1 MRKLYCEL
9 SYVGLCGGV
18 RQFKVAFA
26 GGGAEEQLDQVA
38 VGESL
43 AFVIPNSQLCSNHQS
58 WSLKSSAS
66 SDNNPAFEQLSG
78 NRQKAW
84 QHAKKPLLRIGGKGA
99 TKTHGNSLRQLLDQ
113 HTVVKVKV
121 NPSAFEDNSL
131 LNAFEVLKQLA
142 VDSGANDGMELIH
155 IRTSDKVILFG
166 KEGTLDLI
174 DAGDFPPPPPPPR
187 EPKEEEE

>member
-1 MRKLYCEL
+1 MRRIILPLL
-9 SYVGLCGGV
+9 SWALLLP
-18 RQFKVAFA
+18 RA
-26 GGGAEEQLDQVA
+26 
-38 VGESL
+38 S
-43 AFVIPNSQLCSNHQS
+43 AFVTPGSKTCINQQS
-58 WSLKSSAS
+58 WSIKSSSS
-66 SDNNPAFEQLSG
+66 SDNSANAAAFEQLSG

-121 NPSAFEDNSL
+121 NPSAFEDESL

-142 VDSGANDGMELIH
+142 VDSGADDGIELIH
-155 IRTSDKVILFG
+155 IRTSDKVIMFG
-166 KEGTLDLI
+166 KGGALGLI

-187 EPKEEEE
+187 VPREEEE

>member
-1 MRKLYCEL
+1 MHHHRFL
-9 SYVGLCGGV
+9 SSFL
-18 RQFKVAFA
+18 
-26 GGGAEEQLDQVA
+26 
-38 VGESL
+38 SL
-43 AFVIPNSQLCSNHQS
+43 SLALLISPQSAAFVIPTRQVGVYHQS
-58 WSLKSSAS
+58 RSLNSSPS
-66 SDNNPAFEQLSG
+66 NNDAAFEPLSG

-84 QHAKKPLLRIGGKGA
+84 VHAKKPLLRIGGKGA
-99 TKTHGNSLRQLLDQ
+99 TKSHGNSLRQLLDQ

-142 VDSGANDGMELIH
+142 VDSGASDELELIH

-166 KEGTLDLI
+166 KEGTLDSI

-187 EPKEEEE
+187 DEEE

>member
-1 MRKLYCEL
+1 MHRFL
-9 SYVGLCGGV
+9 SSILSLALLIS
-18 RQFKVAFA
+18 QSVAFVTPKR
-26 GGGAEEQLDQVA
+26 QVYK
-38 VGESL
+38 
-43 AFVIPNSQLCSNHQS
+43 NHQS
-58 WSLKSSAS
+58 RSLNSSS
-66 SDNNPAFEQLSG
+66 SNNDAAFEPLSG

-99 TKTHGNSLRQLLDQ
+99 TKSHGNSLRQLLDQ

-121 NPSAFEDNSL
+121 NPSAFDNSL
-131 LNAFEVLKQLA
+131 LNAFDVLKQLA
-142 VDSGANDGMELIH
+142 VESGASDGLELIH

-187 EPKEEEE
+187 EPREEEE

>member
-1 MRKLYCEL
+1 MYRFL
-9 SYVGLCGGV
+9 SFLLLALVSS
-18 RQFKVAFA
+18 QSVAFVLP
-26 GGGAEEQLDQVA
+26 Q
-38 VGESL
+38 
-43 AFVIPNSQLCSNHQS
+43 SQLCNNHQS
-58 WSLKSSAS
+58 WSLHSSS
-66 SDNNPAFEQLSG
+66 SDTNAAFEPLSG

-99 TKTHGNSLRQLLDQ
+99 TKSHGNSLRQLLDQ

-131 LNAFEVLKQLA
+131 LNAFEELKQLA
-142 VDSGANDGMELIH
+142 VDSGANDGLELIH

-174 DAGDFPPPPPPPR
+174 DAGSFPPPPPPPR
-187 EPKEEEE
+187 EPREE

>member
-1 MRKLYCEL
+1 MYYRFLLPLL
-9 SYVGLCGGV
+9 SWPLLLS
-18 RQFKVAFA
+18 R
-26 GGGAEEQLDQVA
+26 
-38 VGESL
+38 SL
-43 AFVIPNSQLCSNHQS
+43 AFVLTESQLHSNHPS
-58 WSLKSSAS
+58 WSSLKSSS
-66 SDNNPAFEQLSG
+66 SDNNVNAAAFEPLSG

-121 NPSAFEDNSL
+121 NPSAFEEGSL

-142 VDSGANDGMELIH
+142 VESGANEGMELIH

-166 KEGTLDLI
+166 KEGTLGLI
-174 DAGDFPPPPPPPR
+174 DSGDFPPPPPPPR
-187 EPKEEEE
+187 EPREEE

>member
-1 MRKLYCEL
+1 MYRFLISFISWPLLL
-9 SYVGLCGGV
+9 S
-18 RQFKVAFA
+18 K
-26 GGGAEEQLDQVA
+26 
-38 VGESL
+38 SL
-43 AFVIPNSQLCSNHQS
+43 AFVLPECQLQSNHQS
-58 WSLKSSAS
+58 WSPLQSS
-66 SDNNPAFEQLSG
+66 SDNNLNSAAFEPLSG

-121 NPSAFEDNSL
+121 NPSAFEEGSL

-142 VDSGANDGMELIH
+142 VESGANDGMELIH

-166 KEGTLDLI
+166 KEGTLGLI
-174 DAGDFPPPPPPPR
+174 DSGDFPPPPPPPR
-187 EPKEEEE
+187 EQREQKE

>member
-1 MRKLYCEL
+1 
-9 SYVGLCGGV
+9 
-18 RQFKVAFA
+18 
-26 GGGAEEQLDQVA
+26 
-38 VGESL
+38 
-43 AFVIPNSQLCSNHQS
+43 NSQLCSNHQL
-58 WSLKSSAS
+58 WSLKSSS
-66 SDNNPAFEQLSG
+66 SDNNAAFEQLSG

>member
-1 MRKLYCEL
+1 MHHRFLL
-9 SYVGLCGGV
+9 SFL
-18 RQFKVAFA
+18 
-26 GGGAEEQLDQVA
+26 
-38 VGESL
+38 SL
-43 AFVIPNSQLCSNHQS
+43 SLALLLLPTQSAAFVITTRQGYNNHQS
-58 WSLKSSAS
+58 RSLHSSS
-66 SDNNPAFEQLSG
+66 SNNDAAFEPLSG

-99 TKTHGNSLRQLLDQ
+99 TKSHGNSLRQLLDQ

-142 VDSGANDGMELIH
+142 VESGASDGLELIH

-166 KEGTLDLI
+166 KEGTLDSI
-174 DAGDFPPPPPPPR
+174 DAGDFPPPPPPP
-187 EPKEEEE
+187 KDEEE

>member
-1 MRKLYCEL
+1 MSRFL
-9 SYVGLCGGV
+9 SSLLSLTLLLS
-18 RQFKVAFA
+18 R
-26 GGGAEEQLDQVA
+26 
-38 VGESL
+38 SL
-43 AFVIPNSQLCSNHQS
+43 AFVIPSSQLSSNHQS
-58 WSLKSSAS
+58 WSLKSSS

>member
-1 MRKLYCEL
+1 MYRLL
-9 SYVGLCGGV
+9 SILLLALLSS
-18 RQFKVAFA
+18 QTVAFVLPQR
-26 GGGAEEQLDQVA
+26 QLRT
-38 VGESL
+38 
-43 AFVIPNSQLCSNHQS
+43 NHQS
-58 WSLKSSAS
+58 WSLNSSS
-66 SDNNPAFEQLSG
+66 SNSHAAFEQLSG

-99 TKTHGNSLRQLLDQ
+99 TKSHGNSLRQLLDQ

-131 LNAFEVLKQLA
+131 LNAFEELKQLA

-166 KEGTLDLI
+166 KEGSLELI
-174 DAGDFPPPPPPPR
+174 DAGSFPPPPPPPR
-187 EPKEEEE
+187 EPREEGE

>member
-1 MRKLYCEL
+1 MMSRFL
-9 SYVGLCGGV
+9 SSLLSLALLLS
-18 RQFKVAFA
+18 Q
-26 GGGAEEQLDQVA
+26 
-38 VGESL
+38 SL

-58 WSLKSSAS
+58 WLLKSSS

-78 NRQKAW
+78 KRQKAW

>member
-1 MRKLYCEL
+1 MYRFL
-9 SYVGLCGGV
+9 SFLLLALMSS
-18 RQFKVAFA
+18 QSVAFV
-26 GGGAEEQLDQVA
+26 L
-38 VGESL
+38 
-43 AFVIPNSQLCSNHQS
+43 PKSQLCNNYQS
-58 WSLKSSAS
+58 WSLHSSSPDTNA
-66 SDNNPAFEQLSG
+66 AFEPLSG

-99 TKTHGNSLRQLLDQ
+99 TKSHGNSLRQLLDQ

-131 LNAFEVLKQLA
+131 LNAFEELKQLA
-142 VDSGANDGMELIH
+142 VDSGANDGLELIH

-174 DAGDFPPPPPPPR
+174 DAGSFPPPPPPPR
-187 EPKEEEE
+187 EPREE